1 MDRYQKEPMRLLL
14 CVSVIFVVSS
24 SAVMAQDVATE
35 HTQLLNNIE
44 LITENLR
51 QLQSLENQIEMIKN
65 QVEELK
71 SVANYQNNFTDVD
84 AMRNQLT
91 NITGQGTSLSNQ
103 TQGILIQMR
112 QEINNLS
119 ANGTMADR
127 ESSLDQSTMNILQ
140 NSLNRVTQ
148 ERQNYKQETDAVNA
162 LMAKN
167 DQAVGQT
174 QALQTSNEIAAQT
187 IAQMQS
193 TRELLSENITVQ
205 AVATMREIQER
216 KDMIDTMNQMIQPS
230 DNSEGSVNME
240 N

>member
-1 MDRYQKEPMRLLL
+1 MKLILSL
-14 CVSVIFVVSS
+14 TLIFTFLFS
-24 SAVMAQDVATE
+24 SAMAQDIATE
-35 HTQLLNNIE
+35 HTQILNNVE

-91 NITGQGTSLSNQ
+91 SITSQGTALSSQ
-103 TQGILIQMR
+103 TQGILSQMQ
-112 QEINNLS
+112 QEINNLP
-119 ANGTMADR
+119 ANGTMTDR
-127 ESSLDQSTMNILQ
+127 ESAIDQSTVNILQ
-140 NSLNRVTQ
+140 NSLNRVAQ
-148 ERQNYKQETDAVNA
+148 ERQNYDQETDAVNA

-174 QALQTSNEIAAQT
+174 QALQTSNEIAAQS

-193 TRELLSENITVQ
+193 TRELLSENIIVQ
-205 AVATMREIQER
+205 ATATMREIQER
-216 KDMIDTMNQMIQPS
+216 QDMINTINQMTGAS
-230 DNSEGSVNME
+230 DNSDGNTNTED
-240 N
+240 

>member
-1 MDRYQKEPMRLLL
+1 MRSLL
-14 CVSVIFVVSS
+14 CISVIFVTFS

-65 QVEELK
+65 QVEGLK
-71 SVANYQNNFTDVD
+71 SVANYQNNFADVD

-91 NITGQGTSLSNQ
+91 SITNQGTTLSNQ
-103 TQGILIQMR
+103 TQGILAQM
-112 QEINNLS
+112 QKEINNLP
-119 ANGTMADR
+119 ANGTMAQR

-148 ERQNYKQETDAVNA
+148 ERQNYQQETDAINA

-167 DQAVGQT
+167 NQAVGQT

-216 KDMIDTMNQMIQPS
+216 KDMIDTMNQMIQPD
-230 DNSEGSVNME
+230 DNSESSVNRE
-240 N
+240 NQP

>member
-1 MDRYQKEPMRLLL
+1 M
-14 CVSVIFVVSS
+14 IFVLWIVLVL
-24 SAVMAQDVATE
+24 AAFPITVKAQDVATE

-65 QVEELK
+65 QVEGLK
-71 SVANYQNNFTDVD
+71 SVANYQNNFNDID
-84 AMRNQLT
+84 ALRNNLT
-91 NITGQGTSLSNQ
+91 NMTNQGSALSSQ
-103 TQGILIQMR
+103 TQNILTQMQ
-112 QEINNLS
+112 QEINNLP
-119 ANGTMADR
+119 ANGTMVDR
-127 ESSLDQSTMNILQ
+127 ENSIDQSTVNVLQ

-148 ERQNYKQETDAVNA
+148 ERQNYQQETDAVNA

-174 QALQTSNEIAAQT
+174 QALQTSNQIAAQT

-193 TRELLSENITVQ
+193 TRELLSENIVVQ
-205 AVATMREIQER
+205 AVTTMREIKER
-216 KDMIDTMNQMIQPS
+216 QDMINTINQMVQPDNS
-230 DNSEGSVNME
+230 DNSVNME